1 MHPTLAPFYTCVW
14 ERERERKRSV
24 CVYETISKI
33 VNVREAK
40 TQPNCK
46 NNQGV
51 VQIMLT
57 YPTIHMYWKKYMFTY
72 TFPYIC
78 FPYM

>member
-1 MHPTLAPFYTCVW
+1 MNVYFMNIFKIQQNTCTQPSPLSIHVC
-14 ERERERKRSV
+14 EREKGREKEV
-24 CVYETISKI
+24 CVQETISKI

-57 YPTIHMYWKKYMFTY
+57 YPTIHMY
-72 TFPYIC
+72 
-78 FPYM
+78 